1 MPSLIVHSST
11 EKDPFTL
18 KKWAILETEEEL
30 MEMWERGFQMEQ
42 MPTIKAAHR
51 RSEWLASRLLMRE
64 LGITTISYLSNG
76 KPVSPGCFISLSHSS
91 NEVALVVSTTEV
103 GLDIQFVNEKISII
117 RSRFCSD
124 TEWQWLQVHPES
136 LRALTIV
143 WSAKEA
149 VFKYYGEEVEF
160 AEHMQVMPFKCT
172 DETIFLHYKGV
183 HGERSFSLRHLTL
196 DGLEVLVAL

>member
-1 MPSLIVHSST
+1 
-11 EKDPFTL
+11 
-18 KKWAILETEEEL
+18 
-30 MEMWERGFQMEQ
+30 

-64 LGITTISYLSNG
+64 LGLTSISYLHNG
-76 KPVSPGCFISLSHSS
+76 KPITHGRFFSLSHSGK
-91 NEVALVVSTTEV
+91 EVGLVVSDTEI
-103 GLDIQFVNEKISII
+103 GLDIQCVTEKISII

-160 AEHMQVMPFKCT
+160 AEDMQVMPFSCT

>member
-30 MEMWERGFQMEQ
+30 MSMWEQGFQFEP

-64 LGITTISYLSNG
+64 LGITTISYLPNG
-76 KPVSPGCFISLSHSS
+76 KPSSTECFFSLSHSGK
-91 NEVALVVSTTEV
+91 EVGLVVSDKEI
-103 GLDIQFVNEKISII
+103 GLDIQFVTDKVGII

-124 TEWQWLQVHPES
+124 TEWQWLQFHPEV

-149 VFKYYGEEVEF
+149 VFKYYGEEAEF
-160 AEHMQVMPFKCT
+160 AEDMQVMPFNCS

-196 DGLEVLVAL
+196 DGLEVLVAV